1 MIYRHKKIIREFD
14 LETMN
19 GEIEAFCE
27 RNQVPVAKLFSIQ
40 LIIEELVTN
49 IIKYGKSEGSD
60 ETVEVELKIEAEEIT
75 LTISDNSTAFNPLQ
89 AGTPDLT
96 LSAEERGMG
105 GLGLYLVRQKV
116 KSLNYE
122 NRDGFNILTAEI

>member
-1 MIYRHKKIIREFD
+1 MIYRHKKLIHEFD

-27 RNQVPVAKLFSIQ
+27 SNHVPAGKLFSIQ

-49 IIKYGKSEGSD
+49 IIKYGKRD
-60 ETVEVELKIEAEEIT
+60 ENNETIEVELKVGAGEIN
-75 LTISDNSTAFNPLQ
+75 LTISDNSTAFNPLE
-89 AGTPDLT
+89 AEPPDLT

-105 GLGLYLVRQKV
+105 GLGLFLVRQKV
-116 KSLNYE
+116 KSLSYE
-122 NRDGFNILTAEI
+122 NKNGFNILRAEI